1 MSRRPP
7 QNGLFCWWLPN
18 AGPTG
23 SQQLVD
29 RSNNENHGTLNG
41 VTPSTDWVVDGG
53 WALNFDATNNYVVS
67 NNNVTFQS
75 SVAARSF
82 SFSGWIKTATAGFGS
97 VFGAGITTAN
107 DPSMFLRADA
117 TNNTLL
123 QWFVRNAAGTVNF
136 SVTSTSAVNT
146 DKWIHVAAIMGGNG
160 SVGARL
166 YINGVEEGAQATY
179 SGGTAST
186 WDRFGIGATI
196 RLAIGTYF
204 SGCMDDVRLFSRP
217 LTASEV
223 RSLYLCGRGAGFRE
237 GLPLKY
243 SLAVAQDI
251 SLNLLDNPATFHN
264 ATISS
269 SNDIACDAIP
279 SGTTFHN
286 ATITTSADITLNAI
300 PSTTTFHLATISLGD
315 TISLLPIGPDTTF
328 YPPVVSYESTDTSD
342 ILTKPARKRRRKQD
356 EIDEENVAAQ
366 LLQERQL
373 KGIKPQ
379 QTKQPFNIKIELEKE
394 ADKPLEAEVEVLP
407 EMSDEERQQI
417 LQAVESYQ
425 TNLRKNKQLRAL
437 LMLATMDEL

>member
-23 SQQLVD
+23 SQQLID

-41 VTPSTDWVVDGG
+41 FTPSTDWVVDGG

-75 SVAARSF
+75 SVTARSF
-82 SFSGWIKTATAGFGS
+82 SFSGWMKTATAGFGS
-97 VFGAGITTAN
+97 VFGAGLTTAN

-179 SGGTAST
+179 SGGAAST

-196 RLAIGTYF
+196 RLTIGTYF

-251 SLNLLDNPATFHN
+251 SLNLLDSPATFHN
-264 ATISS
+264 ATVSS

-286 ATITTSADITLNAI
+286 ATITTSADISLNAI

-373 KGIKPQ
+373 KGVKPP

-394 ADKPLEAEVEVLP
+394 AGEPLEVEVEVSP
-407 EMSDEERQQI
+407 EMSDEERKQI
-417 LQAVESYQ
+417 SQAVESYQ

>member
-41 VTPSTDWVVDGG
+41 FTPSTDWVVDGG
-53 WALNFDATNNYVVS
+53 WALNFDATNNYVLS

-82 SFSGWIKTATAGFGS
+82 SFSGWMKTATAGFGS
-97 VFGAGITTAN
+97 VFGAGVTAAN

-179 SGGTAST
+179 SGGAAST

-196 RLAIGTYF
+196 RLTIGTYF

-264 ATISS
+264 ATVSS
-269 SNDIACDAIP
+269 SNDIACNTIP

-373 KGIKPQ
+373 KGVKPP

-394 ADKPLEAEVEVLP
+394 AGEPLEVEVEVSP

-417 LQAVESYQ
+417 SQAVESYQ